1 MAAVLRLVFNETD
14 GSTTFTDTSASAH
27 SPTVG
32 GNAQVDSDAK
42 YGIGSLLLDG
52 NADYLRYADSADWS
66 FSTGDLTLRFWVKP
80 TSIAADTEI
89 LAHRDTGD
97 TNNFWFVRLTT
108 AGKIRVYAKSGGVV
122 ITDVLSTAT
131 LSTGAWQHVAVVR
144 ESGHVNV
151 FVGGVEGTAD
161 TTNGTGA
168 WPDPSVYL
176 WVGAGDSISGYFN
189 GRIDDLEIDKGTA
202 LCPGT
207 SSFTPGPIPQ
217 ILWGDGSA
225 TGAATVSGTGVNVGT
240 IARTGTAAGT
250 STATAVGNARI
261 ASVAASAGAATAAGV
276 GVPAVVLNVPF
287 ALDRIIAV
295 SVGCPFHVNIE
306 SSVATITVPFHA
318 GTYVKVISVPF
329 YVNIPT
335 AVATITVPFHVYGD
349 LSTEAAAD
357 FVHWRPKVVLDGTD
371 ISAKLI
377 GALEIEADEMASVVA
392 SFSFLPAAG
401 AVDPLAWV
409 GKTVTISWQR
419 YLGGALANTVLRF
432 TGVVSDPT
440 WDADERVLSISATS
454 DLQGRLDRMT
464 KTQIDTL
471 LTSVSPRFS
480 EYVFGDPA
488 DMSGWEY
495 AQALISTT
503 NAVLWQD
510 TAGVIKVTST
520 LAKATAD
527 YTFTVADIIAGSL
540 GDSPQYPSRQEMV
553 NQIAID
559 FGYRFK
565 RRRQRQITCVF
576 RSVDLDTPSTYLS
589 GNMGGWELP
598 QRTQV
603 ESAANSGG
611 WTVNGDIT
619 YRDVWPNG
627 YYPSYSDQG
636 TPTMIGLSLSSEVA
650 ADWCIG
656 ATWKAARRW
665 LQTVTETA
673 TLTVNATESQAVI
686 GILAD
691 NESYSL
697 EDDATDEEWE
707 SSLEYDDYV
716 SGATL
721 MSNGVDKRSDLDE
734 LRDEYEDAVEIAV
747 LKAKNDILRAHR
759 GTVVTFS
766 APFLA
771 ALNLSH
777 TVAIDTGFLDCK
789 GKVRRITDTWNID
802 TGESL
807 STVDVALYR
816 HNGAGLVSD
825 TTIAAPEKAADP
837 TEAAPSTR
845 LNLKLYI
852 GGQDDRPKWSTVE
865 TESGYFVNLPF
876 NPNDGSATL
885 TGGWSRNPLNPQVAP
900 RVYEEGFSVQYPDI
914 AATYADP
921 NTAASTA
928 AFEVAIP
935 EDSLVLISG

>member
-1 MAAVLRLVFNETD
+1 
-14 GSTTFTDTSASAH
+14 
-27 SPTVG
+27 
-32 GNAQVDSDAK
+32 
-42 YGIGSLLLDG
+42 
-52 NADYLRYADSADWS
+52 
-66 FSTGDLTLRFWVKP
+66 
-80 TSIAADTEI
+80 
-89 LAHRDTGD
+89 
-97 TNNFWFVRLTT
+97 
-108 AGKIRVYAKSGGVV
+108 
-122 ITDVLSTAT
+122 
-131 LSTGAWQHVAVVR
+131 
-144 ESGHVNV
+144 
-151 FVGGVEGTAD
+151 
-161 TTNGTGA
+161 
-168 WPDPSVYL
+168 
-176 WVGAGDSISGYFN
+176 
-189 GRIDDLEIDKGTA
+189 
-202 LCPGT
+202 
-207 SSFTPGPIPQ
+207 
-217 ILWGDGSA
+217 
-225 TGAATVSGTGVNVGT
+225 
-240 IARTGTAAGT
+240 
-250 STATAVGNARI
+250 
-261 ASVAASAGAATAAGV
+261 VAASAGAATVTAVGYAAV
-276 GVPAVVLNVPF
+276 ILNTPF

-306 SSVATITVPFHA
+306 SSVATIECPFHV

-329 YVNIPT
+329 SVNIPT
-335 AVATITVPFHVYGD
+335 PVATITVPFHVYGE
-349 LSTEAAAD
+349 LSAEAAAD
-357 FVHWRPKVVLDGTD
+357 FVQWRPKVILDGVD

-392 SFSFLPAAG
+392 SFSFLPTTG
-401 AVDPLAWV
+401 SVDPLAWV
-409 GKTVTISWQR
+409 GKGVTISWQR
-419 YLGGALANTVLRF
+419 YLGGVLANTVLRF

-454 DLQGRLDRMT
+454 DLQGRLDRLT
-464 KTQIDTL
+464 KAEIDTL
-471 LTSVSPRFS
+471 LTTAAPRFS

-495 AQALISTT
+495 SQALISTT

-510 TAGVIKVTST
+510 AAGVIQVTST

-527 YTFTVADIIAGSL
+527 YTLTVADIIAGSL

-553 NQIAID
+553 NQIAIE

-589 GNMGGWELP
+589 GNLGGWELP

-603 ESAANSGG
+603 ESAASSGG
-611 WTVNGDIT
+611 WTVVGDIS
-619 YRDVWPNG
+619 YRDVWQNG
-627 YYPSYSDQG
+627 FYPSYSDQG
-636 TPTMIGLSLSSEVA
+636 TATMIGLSLSSEVSG
-650 ADWCIG
+650 DLCTG

-673 TLTVNATESQAVI
+673 TLTVNATESQAII

-691 NESYSL
+691 NESYSI

-721 MSNGVDKRSDLDE
+721 MSNGVDRRSDLDE
-734 LRDEYEDAVEIAV
+734 LRDEYEDAVEIAI

-807 STVDVALYR
+807 STVDVALFR

-825 TTIAAPEKAADP
+825 TPIAAPEKAADP

-845 LNLKLYI
+845 LNLGLYI
-852 GGQDDRPKWSTVE
+852 GGQDDRPKWSLVADK
-865 TESGYFVNLPF
+865 SGYFVNLPF
-876 NPNDGSATL
+876 VSGDGSAVI
-885 TGGWSRNPLNPQVAP
+885 TGGWNRNPANPDVAP
-900 RVYEEGFSVQYPDI
+900 RIYDEGFAVGYPPID
-914 AATYADP
+914 ATYADP